1 MGMISRI
8 VINWNIEIKKHISLK
23 EFIKGVFPSRIF
35 SVVILISLL
44 VSYIIKYRVPQLNLL
59 IDLGIGIV
67 LFGLSCL
74 PLAY

>member
-1 MGMISRI
+1 MGMLSRI

-44 VSYIIKYRVPQLNLL
+44 ISYIIKYRVPQLNLL

>member
-35 SVVILISLL
+35 SVVILISLF